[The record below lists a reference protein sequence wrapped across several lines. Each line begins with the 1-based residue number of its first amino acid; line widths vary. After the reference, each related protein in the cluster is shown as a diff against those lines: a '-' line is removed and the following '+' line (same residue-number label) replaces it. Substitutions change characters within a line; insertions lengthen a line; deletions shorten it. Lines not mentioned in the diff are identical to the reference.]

1 MRGSANSKVSSS
13 PPAKDIAIKRDLVE
27 RFMRAYQ
34 RGTADYALNFLQ
46 YDDGGDFIPGPR
58 YAKYLEL
65 IARQTHVS
73 PKVLAMTKTYCDRRA
88 NLDSADIGAQVQF
101 WESKGRLDE
110 GIVAADLID
119 LSFIGNENTAAAQP
133 LQR

>member
-46 YDDGGDFIPGPR
+46 YDDGGDSTPGPR

-73 PKVLAMTKTYCDRRA
+73 PKVLAMTKTCCDRRA
-88 NLDSADIGAQVQF
+88 NLDSGDIGAQVQF
-101 WESKGRLDE
+101 WESKGRLDKR
-110 GIVAADLID
+110 ITAADLID
-119 LSFIGNENTAAAQP
+119 LSFIRNENAAADQP
-133 LQR
+133 L

>member
-1 MRGSANSKVSSS
+1 
-13 PPAKDIAIKRDLVE
+13 
-27 RFMRAYQ
+27 MRAYQ

-46 YDDGGDFIPGPR
+46 YDDGGDSIPGPR

-101 WESKGRLDE
+101 WESKGRLDKR
-110 GIVAADLID
+110 IMAADLID
-119 LSFIGNENTAAAQP
+119 LSFIGNENAAAAQP